1 MLRFTLHRPSQNS
14 AVSTCCHGMPC
25 RDVSGRVHV
34 GVRPVPASHTYE
46 GRLALA
52 TLRCDVLAGITGLR
66 RVRSFHFFDPAG
78 SLLLQPAREQ
88 TPPGFEDAPV
98 EPGLLCEVPARI
110 LHGSGSGASHA
121 FDGEVLDPDH
131 VEPASEVGAGFL
143 KPVFA
148 PVAIPGFQPA
158 DQGPDFPAAVRP
170 APGAGESALQPQ
182 EPLSFLRPQTLRA
195 GHLTR
200 GQCHRDSDTPIHADD
215 AAGAWGGDRFRDH
228 SERDMPTTR
237 PLACDAVRLP
247 VHESAAAFE
256 PNPADLRPPAHWPVP
271 GCRGGPAQPQARRSA
286 NPHARR
292 LYATSGLR
300 LCGSAATTGHGPVCW
315 WAKIGWVSFKRSRAL
330 MDWKSYRITRERAGR
345 WHIAFAVIPEP
356 IPAPGVG
363 GVVGVDR
370 GVTLAVALS
379 TGEMSSPG
387 GLSLKEAERLLRL
400 QRRLARPARG
410 SNSRR
415 KVRTLIAGLKA
426 KDGDRRKDWV
436 EKTSTDLARRFDVIR
451 LENLNVK
458 GMTRSAR
465 GTMENPGRNVAQ
477 KAGLNRGILKSGW
490 GLLVARLEQ
499 KAPGRVEEVKAAY
512 TSQTCNACK
521 HIAAQSRKSQAT
533 FVCVACGHRANADV
547 NGARNI
553 AAGHAVPAR
562 GDRRVLAR
570 SVKREPQHA
579 RPSKVA

>member
-52 TLRCDVLAGITGLR
+52 TLRCDVLAGVTGLR

-98 EPGLLCEVPARI
+98 EPGLLCDVPARI

-121 FDGEVLDPDH
+121 FDVEVLDPDH
-131 VEPASEVGAGFL
+131 VEPGSEVGAGFL

-195 GHLTR
+195 GHLTS
-200 GQCHRDSDTPIHADD
+200 GQCHRDSDTPVHADD

-247 VHESAAAFE
+247 VHQSAAAFE
-256 PNPADLRPPAHWPVP
+256 RNPADLRPPAHCSVP

-292 LYATSGLR
+292 LYATSGADGFLR
-300 LCGSAATTGHGPVCW
+300 RTPATPGQGP
-315 WAKIGWVSFKRSRAL
+315 ATPA
-330 MDWKSYRITRERAGR
+330 AGR
-345 WHIAFAVIPEP
+345 SATRRQATAPPSGRQSTVRPGRP
-356 IPAPGVG
+356 SPAW
-363 GVVGVDR
+363 D
-370 GVTLAVALS
+370 LS
-379 TGEMSSPG
+379 
-387 GLSLKEAERLLRL
+387 
-400 QRRLARPARG
+400 RPATSGAAQGRG
-410 SNSRR
+410 STRIGRGRTAPTGALPVRR
-415 KVRTLIAGLKA
+415 SDTG
-426 KDGDRRKDWV
+426 G
-436 EKTSTDLARRFDVIR
+436 TSWPT
-451 LENLNVK
+451 K
-458 GMTRSAR
+458 
-465 GTMENPGRNVAQ
+465 
-477 KAGLNRGILKSGW
+477 
-490 GLLVARLEQ
+490 
-499 KAPGRVEEVKAAY
+499 
-512 TSQTCNACK
+512 
-521 HIAAQSRKSQAT
+521 
-533 FVCVACGHRANADV
+533 
-547 NGARNI
+547 
-553 AAGHAVPAR
+553 
-562 GDRRVLAR
+562 
-570 SVKREPQHA
+570 
-579 RPSKVA
+579 